1 MRIRKKYLAYALF
14 VAMVS
19 SQVTFLPKNVQAAK
33 TVTTPKLTVT
43 KKYIQ
48 VGQLSK
54 MYIKNKVKGA
64 KYTFTSSNKKIVAIN
79 SQTGAIRGKATGTST
94 IKLTAKVGK
103 KTYTSSAKVYVKEHA
118 TSIRFSDVSNQLELE
133 IGENVYTLST
143 LMQTKSGGPCT
154 DYPFYIIP
162 EETNTAGAS
171 VDSLGQIT
179 VTKSGSFE
187 VIAVASDSANTF
199 SKKIYRAQSEPL
211 KVTVPAKLEATMS
224 SVNQIKL
231 TSNIPLDTYQ
241 KDDFTVT
248 ANGTG
253 QVLKVNEFS
262 IENDKKTVTLTM
274 ANTFSRGTSYSISLK
289 NSELSS
295 TFQANYGTV
304 SKIVANE
311 SQTIAPSVATP
322 LDYHLYDE
330 NGIDITKLY
339 PHTTAG
345 FEFNFE
351 PKSIVLDEY
360 GRITLPNKNSYG
372 FYTIKYTYLDKDNKR
387 QEITSN
393 TGRITASG
401 SNLKSLKE
409 YSISATSNPDFN
421 KPIHS
426 LSASETGRK
435 LYCQFISSVGNTID
449 TSKTSINDLTYV
461 SNAPSICGI
470 DRTTGLLYPYREGNA
485 TIVVS
490 DGIFTQNITV
500 TVGAPRSVN
509 ALISNKDN
517 ITLSNVSGISNQE
530 VVHFELRDQ
539 YGEIFKLPNTGTT
552 NYPTVRLI
560 SGNENM
566 VTVNSVSVSRNY
578 QNIYTNASSS
588 SFDLTFYGKNTG
600 SCAIEV
606 SYGGKSTIVYVDIKQ
621 PGVVTTY
628 KPELSKTTLDP
639 NVQGQNSAVLKIYA
653 VDINGIKINTVTNG
667 YYSIATN
674 DGTIIVPN
682 QMITD
687 INGET
692 IDSTKLKLKDGTYR
706 LTITSGPIQE
716 TINFNVKA
724 SDAIINLVPKNTSS
738 MTVTT
743 NDDVVTKIMECFVFY
758 LSGNSSEIPAT
769 AMITGVNPLVT
780 NLKVS
785 FTSYDTRFF
794 DSADSIAI
802 GNRDFSKNYIGYTA
816 SLRVNKI
823 TFQYLGKTFE
833 FTPEQDITLRVQAK

>member
-1 MRIRKKYLAYALF
+1 MRIRKKYITYTLL
-14 VAMVS
+14 VAMLS
-19 SQVTFLPKNVQAAK
+19 SQATFLPQNVNAAK
-33 TVTTPKLTVT
+33 TASTPKLTVT
-43 KKYIQ
+43 KKYVQ
-48 VGQLSK
+48 VGQLTK

-64 KYTFTSSNKKIVAIN
+64 KYTFTSSDKKILAIN
-79 SQTGAIRGKATGTST
+79 SKTGAIRGKSTGTST
-94 IKLTAKVGK
+94 VKLTAKVGK

-171 VDSLGQIT
+171 VDSLGQIS
-179 VTKSGSFE
+179 VTKTGSFE
-187 VIAVASDSANTF
+187 VIAVASDSASTF
-199 SKKIYRAQSEPL
+199 AKKVYRAQSEPL
-211 KVTVPAKLEATMS
+211 KVTVPAKLDAAMS

-231 TSNIPLDTYQ
+231 TSNLSLDTY
-241 KDDFTVT
+241 KKEDFTVT

-253 QVLKVNEFS
+253 QILKVNEVTT
-262 IENDKKTVTLTM
+262 NDDKKTVTLTM
-274 ANTFSRGTSYSISLK
+274 ANTFSRDTSYSISIKDSNLTA
-289 NSELSS
+289 S
-295 TFQANYGTV
+295 FQANYGTV
-304 SKIVANE
+304 AKIVANE
-311 SQTIAPSVATP
+311 SQAVAPSVATP

-351 PKSIVLDEY
+351 PKTIVLDEY
-360 GRITLPNKNSYG
+360 GRINLPNKNSYG

-387 QEITSN
+387 QEVVSN

-409 YSISATSNPDFN
+409 YSIAATANPDFN

-435 LYCQFISSVGNTID
+435 LYCQFISSVGSVID
-449 TSKTSINDLTYV
+449 TSKNSVSDLTYV
-461 SNAPSICGI
+461 SNDPSICAV
-470 DRTTGLLYPYREGNA
+470 DRTTGLLYPYKEGNA

-509 ALISNKDN
+509 ALISNKDH
-517 ITLSNVSGISNQE
+517 ITLSNLTGISNQE

-539 YGEIFKLPNTGTT
+539 YGEIFKLPNNGTT

-566 VTVNSVSVSRNY
+566 VTVNSASVSRNY

-588 SFDLTFYGKNTG
+588 SFDLTFYGKQTG
-600 SCAIEV
+600 SCAVEV
-606 SYGGKSTIVYVDIKQ
+606 SFGGKSTIVYVDIKQ

-628 KPELSKTTLDP
+628 KPELSRTTLDP
-639 NVQGQNSAVLKIYA
+639 NVQGQNSAILKIYA
-653 VDINGIKINTVTNG
+653 VDVNGIKINTVTNG
-667 YYSIATN
+667 YYSIAAS
-674 DGTIIVPN
+674 DGTLVVPN

-692 IDSTKLKLKDGTYR
+692 IDAAKLKLKDGTYR

-716 TINFNVKA
+716 TINFDVKA
-724 SDAIINLVPKNTSS
+724 SDAVINIVPKNTSS
-738 MTVTT
+738 VTVTT
-743 NDDVVTKIMECFVFY
+743 NDDVVTKIMDCFVFY
-758 LSGNSSEIPAT
+758 LSGNSSEIPSV
-769 AMITGVNPLVT
+769 AMITGVAPLVT
-780 NLKVS
+780 NVKVS

-794 DSADSIAI
+794 DSADSITI

>member
-1 MRIRKKYLAYALF
+1 MRIRKNYMAYALL
-14 VAMVS
+14 VAMLS
-19 SQVTFLPKNVQAAK
+19 SQSAVLSTPVQAAAI
-33 TVTTPKLTVT
+33 PKLTVT

-79 SQTGAIRGKATGTST
+79 SKTGAIRGVATGTST
-94 IKLTAKVGK
+94 VKLTATVGK

-118 TSIRFSDVSNQLELE
+118 TSIYFTDTPSQLELE
-133 IGENVYTLST
+133 IGENVYTLSA
-143 LMQTKSGGPCT
+143 LMATRSGGPCT
-154 DYPFYIIP
+154 DAIFYVIP
-162 EETNTAGAS
+162 DETNTAGAS
-171 VDSLGQIT
+171 VDNLGQISI
-179 VTKSGSFE
+179 TKPGTFE
-187 VIAVASDSANTF
+187 VLAIASDSANTF
-199 SKKIYRAQSEPL
+199 AKKVYRAQSEPL
-211 KVTVPAKLEATMS
+211 KVNVPAKLNATML

-231 TSNIPLDTYQ
+231 TSNVPLDTYQ

-253 QVLKVNEFS
+253 QILKVNEFTVES
-262 IENDKKTVTLTM
+262 DKKTITLTM
-274 ANTFSRGTSYSISLK
+274 ANTFSRGTSYTIALK
-289 NSELSS
+289 DSTLSS

-304 SKIVANE
+304 SKIVTNE
-311 SQTIAPSVATP
+311 SQSIAPSVATP

-330 NGIDITKLY
+330 NGVDITKLY

-351 PKSIVLDEY
+351 PKNIVLDEY
-360 GRITLPNKNSYG
+360 GRINLPNKNSYV
-372 FYTIKYTYLDKDNKR
+372 FYTIKYTYLDANNKR
-387 QEITSN
+387 QEIISN

-409 YSISATSNPDFN
+409 YSISSTSNPNFN
-421 KPIHS
+421 SPIHS

-435 LYCQFISSVGNTID
+435 LYCQFISSVGSVLD
-449 TSKTSINDLTYV
+449 TSKNSVTDLTYV
-461 SNAPSICGI
+461 SNDPSICAV
-470 DRTTGLLYPYREGNA
+470 DRTTGLLYPYKEGTA

-490 DGIFTQNITV
+490 DGIFTQNIAV
-500 TVGAPRSVN
+500 TVGAPRTVN
-509 ALISNKDN
+509 SLVANKDA
-517 ITLSNVSGISNQE
+517 ITLSNLTGISNQE

-566 VTVNSVSVSRNY
+566 VTVNSASVGRNY

-588 SFDLTFYGKNTG
+588 SFDLTFYGKQTG
-600 SCAIEV
+600 SCAVEI
-606 SYGGKSTIVYVDIKQ
+606 SYGGKSTIIYVDIKQ

-628 KPELSKTTLDP
+628 KPELSRTTLDP
-639 NVQGQNSAVLKIYA
+639 NVQGQNSAILKVYA
-653 VDINGIKINTVTNG
+653 VDTNGIKINSVTNG
-667 YYSIATN
+667 YYSIASDT
-674 DGTIIVPN
+674 GSIIVPN
-682 QMITD
+682 QIISN

-692 IDSTKLKLKDGTYR
+692 IDSSKLKLKDGIYR

-716 TINFNVKA
+716 TINFTVKA

-743 NDDVVTKIMECFVFY
+743 NDDVVTKIMDCFVFY
-758 LSGNSSEIPAT
+758 LSGNSSEIPST
-769 AMITGVNPLVT
+769 AMLTGANPLVT

-794 DSADSIAI
+794 DSADSITI